1 MNTLTVYTKSGPNG
15 DYAIVQ
21 LTRPPVNAINTEM
34 VDELRDTIRL
44 LREDKA
50 IRGVVLTGKEHFF
63 SAGFDL
69 IELYEYDRKQ
79 IRDFWTDFF
88 VLMVEMVAFPK
99 PMVAAI
105 TGHSPAGGCVLGFCA
120 DYRIMAQGDYRTGMN
135 EISVGIV
142 VPDSLFKL
150 YSYWI
155 GNRRAYLFLTEG
167 RLFSPEEAFLYQL
180 IDEIAEPHDVMRLAE
195 KKMNAYMSFDAE
207 AWQKSKIH
215 LRHDLVASLR
225 VDFEVAN
232 KDTLE
237 QWWSP
242 KARSI
247 LAAKVA
253 YLKERK
259 RMEQKGAADNNPG
272 LSGNGNGLTGKSNGG
287 NSIGQNGH
295 SPTVKVGKGGHPEA

>member
-1 MNTLTVYTKSGPNG
+1 MNTLSIHTKSGPNG
-15 DYAIVQ
+15 DYAVVQ
-21 LTRPPVNAINTEM
+21 LNRPPVNAINTEM
-34 VDELRDTIRL
+34 VDELKDTIRL
-44 LREDKA
+44 LQEDKS
-50 IRGVVLTGKEHFF
+50 IRGVILTGKEHFF

-120 DYRIMAQGDYRTGMN
+120 DYRVMAQGDYRTGMN

-155 GNRRAYLFLTEG
+155 GNRRAYMFLTEG
-167 RLFSPEEAFLYQL
+167 RLFSPEEAFLFQL
-180 IDEIAEPHDVMRLAE
+180 IDEIAEPHDVMRVAE
-195 KKMNAYMSFDAE
+195 KKMNAYLRFDAE
-207 AWQKSKIH
+207 AWQKSKMH

-225 VDFEVAN
+225 VDFDVAN

-247 LAAKVA
+247 LANKVA
-253 YLKERK
+253 YLKNRK
-259 RMEQKGAADNNPG
+259 RKEQKPAAQ
-272 LSGNGNGLTGKSNGG
+272 GNGALPPSSNGHG
-287 NSIGQNGH
+287 AR
-295 SPTVKVGKGGHPEA
+295 VRVGKGGHPEA

>member
-1 MNTLTVYTKSGPNG
+1 MNTLTVHTKSGPYG
-15 DYAIVQ
+15 DYAIIQ

-44 LREDKA
+44 LQEDKS
-50 IRGVVLTGKEHFF
+50 IRGVILTGKEHFF

-167 RLFSPEEAFLYQL
+167 RLFSPEEAFLDQL
-180 IDEIAEPHDVMRLAE
+180 IDEIVEPQDVMRVAE
-195 KKMNAYMSFDAE
+195 KKMQAYLGFDAE

-247 LAAKVA
+247 LATKVA

-259 RMEQKGAADNNPG
+259 RMEQKGPAESKASVPTP
-272 LSGNGNGLTGKSNGG
+272 GNGLLGKSN
-287 NSIGQNGH
+287 GQNGH